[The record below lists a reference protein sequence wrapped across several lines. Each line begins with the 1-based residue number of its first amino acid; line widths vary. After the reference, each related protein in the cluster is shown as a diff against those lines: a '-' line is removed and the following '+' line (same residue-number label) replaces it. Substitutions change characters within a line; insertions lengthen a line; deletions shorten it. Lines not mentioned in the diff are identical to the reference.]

1 MKHSR
6 FKPTCYSKVGITH
19 LNSEGQ
25 IERRKGCPK
34 NTNLKEKPLK
44 LHILLT
50 MKRKL
55 MTGIP
60 PCSQFEVRGSKLGN
74 GMIISFNI
82 KEMVQKYK
90 KAMKKGRKD
99 KQKEAEKAN
108 ITPEKLYPW
117 IDFVFETPKGEISIR
132 TAWRSYGYTFLQ

>member
-1 MKHSR
+1 MPQKYK
-6 FKPTCYSKVGITH
+6 F
-19 LNSEGQ
+19 
-25 IERRKGCPK
+25 
-34 NTNLKEKPLK
+34 
-44 LHILLT
+44 
-50 MKRKL
+50 KRKTL
-55 MTGIP
+55 KITYFTDDEKKTYDRDTSMFTI
-60 PCSQFEVRGSKLGN
+60 RGSKLGN

-99 KQKEAEKAN
+99 KQKEAKKAN